1 MTVVNRRITLAARP
15 IGYPRVSDFQI
26 DYAPLPDPR
35 PGEVLVR
42 TVYLSIDPCLRGR
55 MNHADAEAPPI
66 SIGEVLP
73 GRAVGRVT
81 ESRDPSLQ
89 IGDAVEGILGWQE
102 YAVVASTA
110 LRKVDHAP
118 APISTALGVLGMP
131 GLTAYFGLLEIC
143 EPRPGETVVVSGAA
157 GGIGMIAGQIA
168 KFRGCRV
175 IGIAGSESKTAWLLH
190 ELGFAAAINYKP
202 AWNFQD
208 RLRELCPDGVDVYFD
223 NVGGAVTD
231 AVVAR
236 INPGARIA
244 LCGQIS
250 QENLVEPE
258 LGPRWL
264 GRLVNRQAK
273 LQGFLTTS
281 YTEHFSEGFERLA
294 SWFEQGELHYREDV
308 AQGIEATPQAF
319 IGVMRGEN
327 QGKQLVQLSPS

>member
-15 IGYPRVSDFQI
+15 IGYPKVSDFQI
-26 DYAPLPDPR
+26 DYAPLPAPKA
-35 PGEVLVR
+35 GEVVVR

-55 MNHADAEAPPI
+55 MSHADAEAPPI
-66 SIGEVLP
+66 PIGDVLP
-73 GRAVGRVT
+73 GRAAGLVT
-81 ESRDPSLQ
+81 ESRDPSLR

-102 YAVVASTA
+102 YACVEASA

-118 APISTALGVLGMP
+118 APLSTALGVLGMP

-143 EPRPGETVVVSGAA
+143 DPRPGETVVVSGAA

-175 IGIAGSESKTAWLLH
+175 IGIAGSESKTAWLLD

-202 AWNFQD
+202 AWSFPD
-208 RLRELCPDGVDVYFD
+208 RLGQQCPDGVDVYFD

-264 GRLVNRQAK
+264 GRLVSREAR
-273 LQGFLTTS
+273 LQGFLTSTWVGR
-281 YTEHFSEGFERLA
+281 FPEGIDQLAVWFER
-294 SWFEQGELHYREDV
+294 GELHYREDV